1 MVMLGRGHLNPAAT
15 NCRFAARN
23 IDMTVQRLWRFAG
36 VLQASAPIVAKIGAK
51 IGANCWLRKVLQC
64 SESLS

>member
-36 VLQASAPIVAKIGAK
+36 VLQASAPIVAKIGA
-51 IGANCWLRKVLQC
+51 NCWLRKVLQC